1 MVRAKFVVESY
12 ETRKSNTRDPESEEL
27 RTVTLI
33 PVVDGSEENKKFFR
47 WTPNGQIKIGILN
60 PEAWKQLE
68 LGKSYFVDFTDAA
81 PQPEDPNV
89 PSAA

>member
-27 RTVTLI
+27 RSVKLIAVT
-33 PVVDGSEENKKFFR
+33 DGSEENKRFFR
-47 WTPNGQIKIGILN
+47 WTPNGTISIGILN

-68 LGKSYFVDFTDAA
+68 LGKSYYVDFTEAPDATPA
-81 PQPEDPNV
+81 K
-89 PSAA
+89 

>member
-27 RTVTLI
+27 RTVKLVAVT
-33 PVVDGSEENKKFFR
+33 GESEENKKFFR
-47 WTPNGQIKIGILN
+47 WTPNGTISMGVLN

-68 LGKSYFVDFTDAA
+68 LGKQYYVDFTEASDGKA
-81 PQPEDPNV
+81 
-89 PSAA
+89 S

>member
-27 RTVTLI
+27 RTLKLVA
-33 PVVDGSEENKKFFR
+33 VSDGSEENKKFFR
-47 WTPNGQIKIGILN
+47 WTPNGTISIGVLN

-68 LGKSYFVDFTDAA
+68 LGKSYYVDFTEVIDTSV
-81 PQPEDPNV
+81 PNG
-89 PSAA
+89 